1 MLLGIVS
8 ELKDIQYTGVS
19 ELRYLIIENRA
30 AVSATQVSLVI
41 EVVPYSAVFFIY
53 QQNISNKPVL
63 RLVTPEIIQMKKVQ
77 LREA

>member
-30 AVSATQVSLVI
+30 AVSATQVSLVM

>member
-19 ELRYLIIENRA
+19 ELRYLIMENRA
-30 AVSATQVSLVI
+30 AISATQVSLAM

>member
-8 ELKDIQYTGVS
+8 ELKDSQYTGVS

-30 AVSATQVSLVI
+30 AVSATQGSLVM

-53 QQNISNKPVL
+53 QQNILNKPVL

>member
-19 ELRYLIIENRA
+19 ELRYLIMENRA
-30 AVSATQVSLVI
+30 AVSATQVSLVM